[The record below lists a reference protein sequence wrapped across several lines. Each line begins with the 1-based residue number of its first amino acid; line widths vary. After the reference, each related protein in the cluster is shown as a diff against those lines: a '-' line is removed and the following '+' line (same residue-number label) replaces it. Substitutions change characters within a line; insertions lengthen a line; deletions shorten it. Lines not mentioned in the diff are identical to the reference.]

1 MYLQDEAIFWGAFGI
16 RDNHYEAVGEVA
28 DQTLGFETD
37 AVAGNLNLAYR
48 LTPNLNLVGGLAFG
62 FRAPNMEDFFGRV
75 DFFNEIPNTSLQPEE
90 SFSKEIGLKYR
101 SQALS
106 AEVFYFHTDY
116 EGFIDRTTVGRQP
129 DGTPIKQRRNIN
141 DAEIQG
147 VEAGTE
153 FWLNPQWRFGAS
165 LTWTEGRDARTKA
178 PLRRIPP
185 LYGSARLVYYPA
197 DRVWIEGSVWWAD
210 DQDQLAAGDIED
222 PRIGP
227 DGTPGYTAFGL
238 KAGYTP
244 HPRHEL
250 LVGLENLS
258 DKQYKAHG
266 SGIFAPGLNV
276 LATYRFRF

>member
-1 MYLQDEAIFWGAFGI
+1 MRLNISYKDQREGEEIVGQRTLGIEARELTGFDTIGFTLRMRAGPCIFRTRPIFWGAFGI

-116 EGFIDRTTVGRQP
+116 EGFIDRATVGRQP

-165 LTWTEGRDARTKA
+165 LTWTEGRDAQTKA
-178 PLRRIPP
+178 HAIRGKLRR
-185 LYGSARLVYYPA
+185 S
-197 DRVWIEGSVWWAD
+197 
-210 DQDQLAAGDIED
+210 
-222 PRIGP
+222 
-227 DGTPGYTAFGL
+227 
-238 KAGYTP
+238 
-244 HPRHEL
+244 
-250 LVGLENLS
+250 
-258 DKQYKAHG
+258 
-266 SGIFAPGLNV
+266 APG
-276 LATYRFRF
+276 